1 MQEVRKGFSKV
12 AREEN
17 ERLDA
22 IPGVGSKSRLACQ
35 AKVLGTENITI
46 ELLGFGSGA

>member
-1 MQEVRKGFSKV
+1 MRKLPHLRTGRTQGLSKV

-22 IPGVGSKSRLACQ
+22 ILRWFEVAPCLP
-35 AKVLGTENITI
+35 AKVLGTENTH
-46 ELLGFGSGA
+46 